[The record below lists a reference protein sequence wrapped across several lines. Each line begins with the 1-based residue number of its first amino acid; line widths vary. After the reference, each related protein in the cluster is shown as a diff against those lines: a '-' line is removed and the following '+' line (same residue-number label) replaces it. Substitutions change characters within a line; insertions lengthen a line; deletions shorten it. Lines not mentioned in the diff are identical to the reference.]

1 MSPVHA
7 PDPHRRWL
15 LQVAAATSLLATGV
29 RVARAQVAAPEAP
42 RLVVVLLRGALDGL
56 SLVVPHGEAAYR
68 ESRPTI
74 AIAGPGEADG
84 VLPLDAR
91 FGLHPAFAPMRPY
104 FDSGRL
110 AFVHAS
116 GSHDGTR
123 SHFDAQDYMESG
135 TPGVKRTADG
145 WLNRLAG
152 VLAGGQAAPAAQ
164 RLQVVGLGP
173 AMPRI
178 LSGAAPIAALSTGR
192 QATAPTAVD
201 RPEIAQAFTRLYAGD
216 DALSRTVREAL
227 ATRREMMDVLASDDR
242 AADAGALPLSGL
254 AADMARLGTLM
265 ARDARVRLAFVPV
278 GGWDTHANQ
287 GAGRGALANR
297 FALLAQGLDELA
309 RALGEQI
316 GATTIL
322 VLSEFGRTVRQ
333 NGTGGTDHG
342 HGNVAMVLGGGVRG
356 GRVFGR
362 WPGLDAAA
370 LHEGRD
376 LAITTDFR
384 DIVADILERR
394 FRLKDGQ
401 LATVLPGMPAR
412 APVGL
417 FG

>member
-1 MSPVHA
+1 MTHLESPA
-7 PDPHRRWL
+7 PARRRFM
-15 LQVAAATSLLATGV
+15 QAAACLALPAAGM
-29 RVARAQVAAPEAP
+29 RVACAQAPVAEAP

-56 SLVVPHGEAAYR
+56 SLVAPLGDAAYR
-68 ESRPTI
+68 EARPTI
-74 AIAGPGEADG
+74 AIAPPGEADG
-84 VLPLDAR
+84 LLPLDAH
-91 FGLHPAFAPMRPY
+91 FGLHPAFAPLR
-104 FDSGRL
+104 SHWSAGQL

-135 TPGVKRTADG
+135 TPGVKSTADG

-152 VLAGGQAAPAAQ
+152 VLAGDRATPVAQ
-164 RLQVVGLGP
+164 RLQAVGLGP

-178 LSGAAPIAALSTGR
+178 LSGAAPVAALSVGR

-201 RPEIAQAFTRLYAGD
+201 RPEIAQAFQRLYAGD

-227 ATRREMMDVLASDDR
+227 ATRREMMDALASDDR
-242 AADAGALPLSGL
+242 AADAGALGLPGL

-287 GAGRGALANR
+287 GAGRGALSNR
-297 FALLAQGLDELA
+297 LALLA
-309 RALGEQI
+309 RALDELTVSLGSRL
-316 GATTIL
+316 ATTTVL

-342 HGNVAMVLGGGVRG
+342 HGNVALVLGGGVRG
-356 GRVFGR
+356 GRVLGR
-362 WPGLDAAA
+362 WPGLDASA

-376 LAITTDFR
+376 LAVTTDFR
-384 DIVADILERR
+384 DIVADILEHR
-394 FRLKDGQ
+394 FRLADRQ
-401 LATVLPGMPAR
+401 LATVLPGLAAR
-412 APVGL
+412 SPVGL